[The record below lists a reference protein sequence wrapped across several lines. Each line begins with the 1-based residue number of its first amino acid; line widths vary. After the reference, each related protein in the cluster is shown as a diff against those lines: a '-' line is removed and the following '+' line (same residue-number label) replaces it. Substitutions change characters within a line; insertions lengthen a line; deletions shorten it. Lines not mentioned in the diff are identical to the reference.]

1 MATLRRFPSIIL
13 IAAVTIAFFL
23 VLAWVLQSQRGASP
37 AAASAAERP
46 SPDEV
51 ITEAEARV
59 AADPNFVP
67 GLVTLAEG
75 YFARTGQTGNPR
87 WLVKADEA
95 GRRAVA
101 ADPSA
106 FAAYDALAV
115 IAASRHR
122 FEEALA
128 FTRRSLT
135 IAPTRV
141 APVSIQVD
149 SLIELGRYRQGFAA
163 AQRRLELRPD
173 LGSYSRASYAR
184 ELVGDRAGA
193 VRLMRLAIGTTPPG
207 SGDRATARAQL
218 GLILLDQGDIR
229 AAEREV
235 RSALAELPGDTNATF
250 VLARALVDRGELA
263 EAEPLLEKV
272 VADLPEPDHLAALA
286 EVERA
291 LGDHAASRGH
301 VAEMRR
307 AFDDLEASGS
317 NVDLDRPMMEAD
329 FRRPTPGDVAMAR
342 RGQRTH
348 PSISADQAL
357 GWVLTRTGRCAEGD
371 RYATRSLRLGTKDAL
386 LLFHAGIAASCNG
399 RRGVARQRVS
409 AALELNPNLTLRWAE
424 TARRELA
431 ALAS

>member
-1 MATLRRFPSIIL
+1 MFRRSSSTIL
-13 IAAVTIAFFL
+13 IAAATIAFFL
-23 VLAWVLQSQRGASP
+23 VVAWALQSQRGASP
-37 AAASAAERP
+37 AAASATERP

-51 ITEAEARV
+51 IAEAEARV
-59 AADPNFVP
+59 LDDPTFVP
-67 GLVTLAEG
+67 GLVALAEG
-75 YFARTGQTGNPR
+75 YFARTGQTGDPR

-101 ADPSA
+101 ADPAA

-122 FEEALA
+122 FEEALGYA
-128 FTRRSLT
+128 RRSLA

-149 SLIELGRYRQGFAA
+149 SLIELGRYPQGFAA
-163 AQRRLELRPD
+163 AQRRLDLRPD

-193 VRLMRLAIGTTPPG
+193 IRLMRLAIGTTAPG
-207 SGDRATARAQL
+207 SDDRATARAQL
-218 GLILLDQGDIR
+218 GLILLDQGQIR

-235 RSALAELPGDTNATF
+235 RSALAELPGNTNATF

-263 EAEPLLEKV
+263 QAEPLLEKV

-286 EVERA
+286 TVERA
-291 LGDHAASRGH
+291 LGDHVAARGH

-329 FRRPTPGDVAMAR
+329 FRRPTQGDVAMAR

-348 PSISADQAL
+348 PSIRTDQAL

-371 RYATRSLRLGTKDAL
+371 RYATRSLRLGTKNAL
-386 LLFHAGIAASCNG
+386 LLFHAGMAASCNG
-399 RRGVARQRVS
+399 RRDVARQRLS
-409 AALELNPNLTLRWAE
+409 DALELNPALTLRWAE